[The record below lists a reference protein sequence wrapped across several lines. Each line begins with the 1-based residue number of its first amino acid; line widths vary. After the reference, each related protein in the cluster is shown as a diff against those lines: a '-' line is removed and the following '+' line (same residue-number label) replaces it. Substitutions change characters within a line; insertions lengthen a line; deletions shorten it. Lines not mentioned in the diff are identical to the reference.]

1 MGSGISMFFKVWA
14 SLGLT
19 GDPLRGHNVPQP
31 GKNNDGALRISD
43 LRLNTALEARR
54 VFHPDPDEWKLSRR
68 PGAAASLSRDASPE
82 QGHEIG

>member
-1 MGSGISMFFKVWA
+1 MFFKVWA
-14 SLGLT
+14 DLGLT

-31 GKNNDGALRISD
+31 GKNNDGALRISN

-54 VFHPDPDEWKLSRR
+54 VFNRDRDEWNLSRR
-68 PGAAASLSRDASPE
+68 PRAAASLSRDTSPE